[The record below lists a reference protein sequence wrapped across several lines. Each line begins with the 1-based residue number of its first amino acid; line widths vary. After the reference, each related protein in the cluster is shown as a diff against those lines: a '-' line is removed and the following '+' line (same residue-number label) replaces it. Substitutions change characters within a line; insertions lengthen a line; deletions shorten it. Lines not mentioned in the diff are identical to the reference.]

1 MAEVRTKPKHK
12 ILPEISEKDFD
23 LFRSLVK
30 KEVGVSIRQGRR
42 KTLGLKMS
50 HRLQHIGFSSY
61 SDYYHYL
68 IKPGEKRELKH
79 LINIITIDQT
89 GFFRGKQ
96 QLELLHKRILPEIAH
111 RKIEKKRI
119 RIWSSGCSTGQEPYS
134 LIMLVYEM
142 DNVDI
147 SWDIKILATDVNT
160 YSLKIA
166 YLGKYRSDQVAEIP
180 PAYLAKYFRRENIGD
195 EEVFWI
201 KESLKKSLIFRRLNL
216 LMPAN
221 RLKELIDLILCRNV
235 MIYFDS
241 ATKKKIIDQF
251 YRLLEPE
258 GYLCLGLSE
267 SLLGVDDRF
276 ELIEKAI
283 YRKKK

>member
-1 MAEVRTKPKHK
+1 MRHK

-30 KEVGVSIRQGRR
+30 KEVGVSVRQGRR
-42 KTLGLKMS
+42 KMLGLKLS
-50 HRLQHIGFSSY
+50 RRLQDLGLSSY
-61 SDYYHYL
+61 IDYYRYL
-68 IKPGEKRELKH
+68 LKPKGVRELRH
-79 LINIITIDQT
+79 LINIVTIDQT
-89 GFFRGKQ
+89 SFFRGEKQ
-96 QLELLHKRILPEIAH
+96 FEILRKRILPELIR

-134 LIMLVYEM
+134 LAMLVYEM
-142 DNVDI
+142 DNADT
-147 SWDIKILATDVNT
+147 SWDIKILASDANT

-166 YLGKYRSDQVAEIP
+166 CSGEYRGDQVAEVP
-180 PAYLAKYFRRENIGD
+180 PAYLAKYFHKESKGG
-195 EEVFWI
+195 EEIFRI
-201 KESLKKSLIFRRLNL
+201 KESLKERLIFRRLNL
-216 LMPAN
+216 LMFVN
-221 RLKELIDLILCRNV
+221 RLKGFIDLILCRNV

-267 SLLGVDDRF
+267 SLLGIDDRF
-276 ELIEKAI
+276 ELIGRAI
-283 YRKKK
+283 YRKKE